1 MACVHLQEVKP
12 LPFIAMAAN
21 GMGWLVYGLHIQHM

>member
-1 MACVHLQEVKP
+1 MAYVRLQEVKP

-21 GMGWLVYGLHIQHM
+21 GMGWLAYGRNI